1 MKTKQIFITQELA
14 LKINLKDF
22 QLQRAQIIPKDPSV
36 FFNKHSNKKQEIHI
50 YDLGFNTN
58 ATIIPINNHINKTGI
73 NPLRED
79 KTTKTQFYDITK
91 IYQEQ
96 KQGEIAECFGNKTP
110 QKKQNKYKQTRFLC
124 NYAIAAYCAGFKT
137 IFAYIID

>member
-14 LKINLKDF
+14 LKIQLKDF
-22 QLQRAQIIPKDPSV
+22 QLQGAQIIPKHSSV
-36 FFNKHSNKKQEIHI
+36 FFNKHINKQQEIHI

-58 ATIIPINNHINKTGI
+58 TTIIPINNHINKTGI
-73 NPLRED
+73 NPLREH
-79 KTTKTQFYDITK
+79 KTTNTQFYDITE

-110 QKKQNKYKQTRFLC
+110 KKNNNKYRQTRFLC